1 MNNNTR
7 TALVTGATRGIGRGI
22 SLCLAKNG
30 YRVAAVGTRSA
41 SDESVA
47 EYIKELTAVSPD
59 SIYVQGD
66 ISSEADRNNI
76 VNTVFDTFGN
86 LDVLVNNAGVA
97 PNVRNDLLEMTEDSF
112 DRVISINLKG
122 TFFLTQK
129 VAARMAEA
137 DADGMRAII
146 FITSISADVASINR
160 GEYCMAKAGLSM
172 AVKLYAARL
181 AEYGINVYEVRPGII
196 ATDMTAGVRG
206 KYDALIDGGLLPI
219 KRMGEPADVAEAVRA
234 LADGA
239 LRYSTGEEINV
250 DGGLMLRRL

>member
-1 MNNNTR
+1 MNERKR
-7 TALVTGATRGIGRGI
+7 TALVTGASRGIGKGI
-22 SLCLAKNG
+22 SLCLAKAG
-30 YRVAAVGTRSA
+30 YRVAAVGTKPADNEAVS
-41 SDESVA
+41 
-47 EYIKELTAVSPD
+47 EYIAELTAISPD
-59 SIYVQGD
+59 SVYIAGD
-66 ISSEADRNNI
+66 ISKAEDRERIAD
-76 VNTVFDTFGN
+76 TVFGEFGT

-97 PNVRNDLLEMTEDSF
+97 PNVRADLLEMGEDSF
-112 DRVISINLKG
+112 DRVIGVNLRG
-122 TFFLTQK
+122 TFFLTQTIAK
-129 VAARMAEA
+129 RMAEQP
-137 DADGMRAII
+137 ADGMRAII

-206 KYDALIDGGLLPI
+206 KYDALIEGGLLPI
-219 KRMGEPADVAEAVRA
+219 GRMGEPSDVAEAVRA

-250 DGGLMLRRL
+250 DGGFMLRRL